1 MADPRPEGI
10 GPVAESKRLREQMLT
25 AAANLEEF
33 SAQLLVQVERLRR
46 EAAPLLDFEQEAS
59 DEH

>member
-1 MADPRPEGI
+1 MADPRSGGD
-10 GPVAESKRLREQMLT
+10 GPIAESRRLREQMLT

-33 SAQLLVQVERLRR
+33 SAQLLEQVERLRA
-46 EAAPLLDFEQEAS
+46 EAAPLLMQDPEAP